1 MNRRRFLQLLGV
13 APLAFNA
20 NRVIFDMG
28 ANLWK
33 LPARKVELVTVPLR
47 DDLLESLNFN
57 TQQFFDAALSAG
69 GFGSAE
75 MFRNLREWQD
85 TPLTDRIA
93 RPQLSTVNTR
103 PPWQH

>member
-1 MNRRRFLQLLGV
+1 MDRRRFLQLLGV

-33 LPARKVELVTVPLR
+33 MPTAKVELVTVPLR
-47 DDLLESLNFN
+47 GDLLESLNLY

-69 GFGSAE
+69 GFGSPE

-85 TPLTDRIA
+85 TPLTERIA
-93 RPQLSTVNTR
+93 RPQLSTVNKL